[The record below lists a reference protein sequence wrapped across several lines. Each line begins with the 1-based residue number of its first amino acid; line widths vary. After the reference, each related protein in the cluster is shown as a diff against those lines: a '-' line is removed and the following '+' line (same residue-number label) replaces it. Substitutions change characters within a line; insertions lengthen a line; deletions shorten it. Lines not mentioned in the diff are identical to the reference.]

1 MSDSD
6 FLGAGYYDGDAMDAA
21 SAMEASINIQLAQ
34 LHVSLPVRVVSYDPT
49 KQQVK
54 VQPVVQRVDPDGQVR
69 PYPPIAACPVAFPA
83 GGGYCLSWD
92 LQAGDLG
99 LLVFASAAIGQ
110 WVATA
115 QETVRPESARR
126 GSLSDGVFVPG
137 IRPQGTPLATLA
149 GGGLSVGKEDGTA
162 RLHISSAGVVQV
174 KGGTVEIGPSATDKA
189 ALASL
194 IDAHFTALKTAL
206 DLHTHTSASPGSPTS
221 PPIVPSPAPPATVGS
236 STVKVSP

>member
-6 FLGAGYYDGDAMDAA
+6 FLGAGYYDGDYMDAA
-21 SAMEASINIQLAQ
+21 SAMEAAIGIQLAQ
-34 LHVSLPVRVVSYDPT
+34 LNVSLPVRVVAYDAT

-69 PYPPIAACPVAFPA
+69 PYPPIAACPVVFPA
-83 GGGYCLSWD
+83 GGGYALSWD
-92 LQAGDLG
+92 LQPGDLG

-110 WVATA
+110 WVATG
-115 QETVRPESARR
+115 QETVRPESGRR
-126 GSLSDGVFVPG
+126 GSLSDGVFYPG
-137 IRPQGTPLATLA
+137 LRPQGTPLATLA

-174 KGGTVEIGPSATDKA
+174 KGGTVEIGPSPTDKA

-194 IDAHFTALKTAL
+194 LDAHLTALKLYIDTPVVAPSGGGPCV
-206 DLHTHTSASPGSPTS
+206 HPTG
-221 PPIVPSPAPPATVGS
+221 PSPAPPATVGS